1 MSATGTSQPGPETPL
16 ARELGGAGLLF
27 MDLRLRS
34 LLIAEARH
42 RAITRVFG
50 TRTEDQSA
58 LATLILLGAGAA
70 VLRDLMPRPWPRPS
84 RRDAALGGSLM
95 NASLRGLAGAPSN
108 GMPLAGG
115 LIAAAILSHSL
126 RPAVVGTAR
135 EVRALTREARAA
147 FGARY
152 GR

>member
-1 MSATGTSQPGPETPL
+1 MSSTDTPQPSPETPF
-16 ARELGGAGLLF
+16 ARDLGGAGLLF
-27 MDLRLRS
+27 MDLKLRS

-42 RAITRVFG
+42 RAIARMFG

-70 VLRDLMPRPWPRPS
+70 VLRDLLPRPWPHLS
-84 RRDAALGGSLM
+84 RRDAVLGGSLM

-126 RPAVVGTAR
+126 RPAVVGSAR
-135 EVRALTREARAA
+135 EVRALTRQVRAA

-152 GR
+152 WR

>member
-1 MSATGTSQPGPETPL
+1 MSSTGPPQPSPETPF
-16 ARELGGAGLLF
+16 ARELGGADLLF
-27 MDLRLRS
+27 MDVRLRS

-58 LATLILLGAGAA
+58 FATLILLGAGAA
-70 VLRDLMPRPWPRPS
+70 VLRDLLPRPWHPS
-84 RRDAALGGSLM
+84 RRDAVLGGSLM
-95 NASLRGLAGAPSN
+95 NASLRGLAGAPSK

-126 RPAVVGTAR
+126 RPAVVGSAR
-135 EVRALTREARAA
+135 EVRAMTRQVRAA

-152 GR
+152 WR